1 MTTIEDAAR
10 EFYAPGSR
18 LKVAVEVEQVP
29 YPAPAVTS
37 RDWQNADIP
46 PWPNVVRALET
57 RALGAGWSA
66 MAQYSRGQKP
76 HGTLGTPGVV
86 KDWFC
91 VRMRSGDS
99 SRAAY
104 AIHDGKAWADICVW
118 GHGISPYTECGM
130 TELNEWIA
138 GVGDPAG
145 WVQSIRDR
153 LAKAAAEKKKREQEN
168 PTPKRARASEAL

>member
-18 LKVAVEVEQVP
+18 LKVVTEVERVP
-29 YPAPAVTS
+29 YPAPEVTS
-37 RDWQNADIP
+37 REWQNADAP
-46 PWPNVVRALET
+46 PWPSPVLKLQARAE
-57 RALGAGWSA
+57 AAGWVTQP
-66 MAQYSRGQKP
+66 QYSRGHMP
-76 HGTLGTPGVV
+76 HATLGTPGAV

-130 TELNEWIA
+130 TELAEWIA
-138 GVGDPAG
+138 GVADPLA
-145 WVQSIRDR
+145 WVAAVRARRAEQ
-153 LAKAAAEKKKREQEN
+153 AAAAKVTAAAR
-168 PTPKRARASEAL
+168 PRRAKASEAL